1 MIQILPVY
9 VPGYLV
15 PFLIKEMDGVS
26 SIQNNEHFTNIKI
39 EKNSILGMFLRRN
52 IRPSYKIKNYQ
63 MVIYSKKI
71 GPQQAFSIDLLE
83 YQNLV
88 EFRVD
93 LTFKELENFY
103 KFLSHVFT
111 ISFYTYVKGYLKA
124 RKASGKSYGIL
135 MEAIRAIIDEYD
147 LLEYSFSESQLKELY
162 YSYSRNGCCQAL
174 HKNIPYPKNFLD
186 TPDIT

>member
-26 SIQNNEHFTNIKI
+26 VMQNTEQFTNIKI
-39 EKNSILGMFLRRN
+39 EKNSIIGMFLRRN
-52 IRPSYKIKNYQ
+52 IKPSYKIKNYQ

-71 GPQQAFSIDLLE
+71 GPQNAFSIDLLE
-83 YQNLV
+83 YQNSV

-93 LTFKELENFY
+93 LTFEELDKFY
-103 KFLSHVFT
+103 KFLSHLFT
-111 ISFYTYVKGYLKA
+111 ISFFTFVKGYQKA
-124 RKASGKSYGIL
+124 RKDDGKSYGIL

-162 YSYSRNGCCQAL
+162 YSQDRNGCCSGL
-174 HKNIPYPKNFLD
+174 HKNLPFPKNFL
-186 TPDIT
+186 